1 MFNNT
6 PTSSLLNRVALWLT
20 LGLIG
25 VAGLINLPFTNNFV
39 QDTKLYA
46 LMASALLIVGIYG
59 LYSWQKKSLNL
70 VFTKWFWPVLALLVA
85 SVVSSL
91 VASNYPVEN
100 LLGWGGAYI
109 AFGLI
114 VLLGAQVLPTYTH
127 KLVGKAIAIVG
138 LINVLGSAFQ
148 MIGFGPAQLYNQ
160 LFGLSLPTELN
171 FSFAGGVWISFQI
184 ALLGL
189 SFLAWE
195 SWKEKKISIFN
206 AIIMPLLI
214 IGIGLYGWSMR
225 QTGPA
230 PLKNQSFL
238 SSWSIALDNL
248 RAPRTAM
255 IGAGPESYTNSF
267 RQYKPIWVNGTEDWS
282 LIYNSANNQP
292 LTILTTMGILGV
304 AAWLWLVYRVLR
316 TSMTQIKKS
325 QESPLLAP
333 VLISI
338 VLCFFFPANIVLITI
353 QAVMLAALVAIDKK
367 HLPSFSIGGMSISLT
382 SSKGEQINE
391 AFSEDRKA
399 KNTNLP
405 VYFLC
410 IVILAGTVAGIYG
423 LYRGYY
429 PLMLLRQADLAAA
442 NNDATQVYDLQQK
455 AVTLNPYLD
464 INRRSYAYTNVLIAG
479 ALANKA
485 EVSDEDKEQINL
497 LLQQAVREAS
507 AATVLDPLDSQNWQV
522 LANIYSNMIGL
533 AEDAPQWTTQAYIN
547 AIQTYPT
554 DPNLRIALG
563 GVLVATDQAQQAV
576 GVLGETVNIKPDY
589 ANTHYNLAVVLK
601 QLGSLED
608 AMTSYQQ
615 TLALVDSGSEDFIKL
630 NQEIEALQKEID
642 ALPKSETDE
651 TGVGTTTTP
660 TNSITNQ
667 QLETQPTDLVNTP
680 PVNDLV
686 IPEAEPTEPS
696 IVPSDT
702 TTPEAPPVVE

>member
-6 PTSSLLNRVALWLT
+6 HHSSLINHIALWLI
-20 LGLIG
+20 LGLV
-25 VAGLINLPFTNNFV
+25 VATGLINLPLTNNFV
-39 QDTKLYA
+39 QDTKLFA
-46 LMASALLIVGIYG
+46 LMASALLVVAIYG
-59 LYSWQKKSLNL
+59 VRSWQKKSLDL
-70 VFTKWFWPVLALLVA
+70 VFTRWFWPVLALLVV
-85 SVVSSL
+85 SLVSSL
-91 VASNYPVEN
+91 MASSYPVEN

-114 VLLGAQVLPTYTH
+114 ILLGAQVLPAHAH
-127 KLVGKAIAIVG
+127 KLVGKTIAIVG
-138 LINVLGSAFQ
+138 LINVLGSTFQ

-171 FSFAGGVWISFQI
+171 YSFAGGVWISFQI
-184 ALLGL
+184 AILGL
-189 SFLAWE
+189 SYLAWE
-195 SWKEKKISIFN
+195 SWKQKKISIFS

-225 QTGPA
+225 QAGPA

-238 SSWSIALDNL
+238 SSWSISLDNL
-248 RAPRTAM
+248 RAPRTAL
-255 IGAGPESYTNSF
+255 IGAGPESYANSY

-282 LIYNSANNQP
+282 LIFSTANNQP

-304 AAWLWLVYRVLR
+304 AAWLWLVYRVAR
-316 TSMTQIKKS
+316 TSLTQIKKS
-325 QESPLLAP
+325 QESSLLAP
-333 VLISI
+333 ILVSIIIS
-338 VLCFFFPANIVLITI
+338 FFFPANLVIITL
-353 QAVMLAALVAIDKK
+353 QAVTLAALVAIDKK
-367 HLPSFSIGGMSISLT
+367 HLPSFSVGGMSISLT
-382 SSKGEQINE
+382 SSKGDQINE
-391 AFSEDRKA
+391 AFTEDRRA
-399 KNTNLP
+399 KNSSLP

-410 IVILAGTVAGIYG
+410 VVILAGTAAGFYG
-423 LYRGYY
+423 LYRGFY
-429 PLMLLRQADLAAA
+429 PLILLRKADLAAV
-442 NNDATQVYDLQQK
+442 NNDATQVYDLQQR

-464 INRRSYAYTNVLIAG
+464 VNRRSYAFTNLLIAS

-563 GVLVATDQAQQAV
+563 GVLVATEQAQQAV
-576 GVLGETVNIKPDY
+576 GVLSETINIKPDY
-589 ANTHYNLAVVLK
+589 PNTHYNLAVVLR
-601 QLGSLED
+601 QLKRLEES
-608 AMTSYQQ
+608 MTSYQQ

-642 ALPKSETDE
+642 ALPKSESAE
-651 TGVGTTTTP
+651 TAPESATTP

-667 QLETQPTDLVNTP
+667 QLETQPADLVNTP
-680 PVNDLV
+680 PVNDVV
-686 IPEAEPTEPS
+686 IPDSQQTES
-696 IVPSDT
+696 NVTPSDT

>member
-1 MFNNT
+1 MFNHT
-6 PTSSLLNRVALWLT
+6 QRPSLVNRFALWLT
-20 LGLIG
+20 LGLI
-25 VAGLINLPFTNNFV
+25 VATGLLNLPFTNNFV

-46 LMASALLIVGIYG
+46 LMGSALLIVGLYG
-59 LYSWQKKSLNL
+59 AYSWQKKSLDL
-70 VFTKWFWPVLALLVA
+70 VFTRWFWPVLALLVA
-85 SVVSSL
+85 SLVSSL
-91 VASNYPVEN
+91 MASSYPVEN
-100 LLGWGGAYI
+100 LLGWGGAYL

-114 VLLGAQVLPTYTH
+114 VLLGAQVLPAHTH
-127 KLVGKAIAIVG
+127 KLVGKTIAVVG

-189 SFLAWE
+189 SYLAWE
-195 SWKEKKISIFN
+195 SWKEKKVSVFN

-248 RAPRTAM
+248 RAPRTAL

-304 AAWLWLVYRVLR
+304 AAWLWLVYRVAR
-316 TSMTQIKKS
+316 TSITQIKKS

-333 VLISI
+333 ILVSI
-338 VLCFFFPANIVLITI
+338 ALCFFFPANLVLITL

-367 HLPSFSIGGMSISLT
+367 HLPSFSVGGMSISLT

-405 VYFLC
+405 VYFLS
-410 IVILAGTVAGIYG
+410 IVILAGAIVGFYG

-563 GVLVATDQAQQAV
+563 GVLVATEQSQQAV
-576 GVLGETVNIKPDY
+576 GVLSETINIKPDY
-589 ANTHYNLAVVLK
+589 ANTHYNLAVVLR
-601 QLGSLED
+601 QLGRLEES
-608 AMTSYQQ
+608 MTSYQQ

-642 ALPKSETDE
+642 ALPKSESAEAGEEPITS
-651 TGVGTTTTP
+651 P
-660 TNSITNQ
+660 ANSITNQ

-680 PVNDLV
+680 PVNDVV